1 MNASI
6 FTEYEL
12 NTQLQNY
19 LRTQIEECDYQI
31 RDVKV
36 ILTSDEIL
44 EEEDRIWAHRKLEVI
59 SFRRFWLVNQ
69 LDELT
74 K

>member
-31 RDVKV
+31 RDFKV

-44 EEEDRIWAHRKLEVI
+44 EEEDRIWTHRKLEVI